1 MQSESTA
8 AATIKLQF
16 DDLYRELKHVARR
29 QLAVSDM
36 VTLNTTALVH
46 EVFLKLVPARD
57 LHLADQS
64 HFFALA
70 AKAMRQV
77 VVDYARARITEKRG
91 GKDRQSVTLEH
102 AGGVV
107 DPALGPEQLLRLHLA
122 LGELG
127 EQDPALVEL
136 VELRFF
142 AGLSMQ
148 QIARLQKVGARTL
161 DRDWRRAKAYLFTAL
176 RADEI

>member
-1 MQSESTA
+1 M
-8 AATIKLQF
+8 
-16 DDLYRELKHVARR
+16 
-29 QLAVSDM
+29 
-36 VTLNTTALVH
+36 
-46 EVFLKLVPARD
+46 
-57 LHLADQS
+57 
-64 HFFALA
+64 
-70 AKAMRQV
+70 
-77 VVDYARARITEKRG
+77 
-91 GKDRQSVTLEH
+91 
-102 AGGVV
+102 V

-122 LGELG
+122 LGQLG